1 MYDQLEAIPSEDLI
15 GSWKGT
21 SLDTGHPAHQRLTE
35 VSWAGKDF
43 HSVDDVD
50 PVIVFDDNGKRVV
63 SEAFGKARVS

>member
-1 MYDQLEAIPSEDLI
+1 M
-15 GSWKGT
+15 
-21 SLDTGHPAHQRLTE
+21 DTGHPAHQRLTE